1 MNEGGTGID
10 SDSSAVGQTT
20 PSSANG
26 KRAPRAMTGRHV
38 RTGTG
43 ASPSTLLTLRQKIEE
58 RQRVKAQQARQE
70 ALLQA
75 KSSKNNNK
83 YSRKPAKK

>member
-1 MNEGGTGID
+1 
-10 SDSSAVGQTT
+10 
-20 PSSANG
+20 
-26 KRAPRAMTGRHV
+26 MTGRHV

-70 ALLQA
+70 ALAHSQG
-75 KSSKNNNK
+75 KNNKNNNK

>member
-1 MNEGGTGID
+1 MD
-10 SDSSAVGQTT
+10 SDGSVVGQTT
-20 PSSANG
+20 PSCTSG

-70 ALLQA
+70 ALLHSQGKA
-75 KSSKNNNK
+75 NKNSNK